1 MSFTAENTERETK
14 RVAITMPVRIEAR
27 EANNTVW
34 RELTHLD
41 SVSESSAEFYLTR
54 LFEVGQLLCLTMPL
68 SRDLRRYNFDDEQYT
83 VWAIVRHCHRT
94 IRNNF
99 PLYHIDTA
107 FIGKEPPTGYRKNPS
122 TIYGLGEQKQDGF
135 FAVTTN
141 DQIPS
146 TRRQRRYT
154 IPIEVYIAVYDAEEN
169 IIAHEKTV
177 TENISESGAS
187 VFSTLQI
194 EVGNTVKIIKQHGSF
209 SADAVVRA
217 RRVGAD
223 NLPRLHLEFINI
235 RFPLDGIG

>member
-1 MSFTAENTERETK
+1 MSFTAENIERETK
-14 RVAITMPVRIEAR
+14 RVAITMPVRVEAR
-27 EANNTVW
+27 EANNSVW

-41 SVSESSAEFYLTR
+41 DVSETNAEFYLTR

-68 SRDLRRYNFDDEQYT
+68 SKDLRRYNFDDEQYV
-83 VWAIVRHCHRT
+83 VWSIVRHCHRT

-107 FIGKEPPTGYRKNPS
+107 FIGKEPPVGYRKNPLA
-122 TIYGLGEQKQDGF
+122 IYQLAELNRDGF
-135 FAVTTN
+135 YDVSVN

-146 TRRQRRYT
+146 TRRQRRYP

-177 TENISESGAS
+177 TENISEGGAS

-209 SADAVVRA
+209 SADAIVRA
-217 RRVGAD
+217 RRIGKD
-223 NLPRLHLEFINI
+223 NLPRLHLEFINV